1 MLLFL
6 DALRACYGLAV
17 VSFFFYKYNLSCF
30 VAPWLLW
37 LAFYGCFSSC
47 SLVARLWAPDFSP
60 EKRKALSFAF
70 GFSASCG
77 SGSLLVSGALCLV
90 GCGRPLALLSL
101 RSGSVLAL
109 RV

>member
-1 MLLFL
+1 M
-6 DALRACYGLAV
+6 

-47 SLVARLWAPDFSP
+47 PLVARLWAPDFSP

-70 GFSASCG
+70 DFSASCG
-77 SGSLLVSGALCLV
+77 SGSLLGVPWVALGLA
-90 GCGRPLALLSL
+90 GCGRPLGLLSL